1 LVSQDA
7 IEQFTLDSQKG
18 ADQDGMRK
26 ADAVAN
32 ALFEDFNGDLLAKMI
47 DELNLADLAESANNF
62 DAAYK
67 HMLRAE
73 IYKAVLGITK

>member
-1 LVSQDA
+1 M
-7 IEQFTLDSQKG
+7 LDTQKC

-26 ADAVAN
+26 VDAVLN
-32 ALFEDFNGDLLAKMI
+32 ALFDDFNGNLVAKMI
-47 DELNLADLAESANNF
+47 DELNLADLAENASDF